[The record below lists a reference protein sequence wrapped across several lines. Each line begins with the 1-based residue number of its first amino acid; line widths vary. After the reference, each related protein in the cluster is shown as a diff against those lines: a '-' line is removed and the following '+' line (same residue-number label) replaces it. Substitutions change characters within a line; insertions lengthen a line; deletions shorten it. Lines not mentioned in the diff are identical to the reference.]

1 MVFYF
6 TSSDGHM
13 LYMGKDKYENED
25 LIRYGFPEDVWFHV
39 DNLSSAHVY
48 LRMNRGEKLK
58 ELDPALLVEC
68 CTLVK
73 ANSIEGCKRKE
84 VNVVYTRWQNLEKK
98 ASYEAGQVGYKDE
111 SRVFK
116 CRVEKTNAIVNA
128 LNRTKREEHP
138 NLAELQEERA
148 KEHRREQK
156 ALRKK
161 KELEEKNARKQ
172 KEEEKRLRS
181 YDTLFEESKM
191 ASNADVAATEDA
203 SASIAFEDDFMV
215 RQPGRMA

>member
-6 TSSDGHM
+6 NSSDGHT
-13 LYMGKDKYENED
+13 LYMGKDKHENED

-58 ELDPALLVEC
+58 ELDPGLIMEC
-68 CTLVK
+68 CSLVK
-73 ANSIEGCKRKE
+73 ANSIEGCKRNH
-84 VNVVYTRWQNLEKK
+84 VYVVYTRWQNLKK
-98 ASYEAGQVGYKDE
+98 LPSYEVGQVGYKDE
-111 SRVFK
+111 SRVSRCK
-116 CRVEKTNAIVNA
+116 VTKANSIVNA

-138 NLAELQEERA
+138 DLAIFQEERA
-148 KEHRREQK
+148 KEYKREQK

-161 KELEEKNARKQ
+161 QELEEKAARKA

-181 YDTLFEESKM
+181 YDSLFGDETKM
-191 ASNADVAATEDA
+191 ASSNTDVAATEDA
-203 SASIAFEDDFMV
+203 SASIAFEDDFM
-215 RQPGRMA
+215 